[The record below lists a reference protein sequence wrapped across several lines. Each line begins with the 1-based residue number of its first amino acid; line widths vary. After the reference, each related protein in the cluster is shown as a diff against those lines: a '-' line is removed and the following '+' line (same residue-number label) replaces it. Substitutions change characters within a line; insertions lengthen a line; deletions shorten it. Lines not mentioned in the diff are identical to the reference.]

1 MLRLY
6 IPANMRVSGTG
17 LGVACAVFAILM
29 VIAVATEVFLRT
41 DVHPR
46 TKFRSIAVTTL
57 FAGLTASVLI
67 ERMDLHILDN

>member
-6 IPANMRVSGTG
+6 IPANMRVTGTG

-29 VIAVATEVFLRT
+29 VIAVATEV
-41 DVHPR
+41 HPL

-57 FAGLTASVLI
+57 FAGLAASVLI
-67 ERMDLHILDN
+67 ERMDLRILDN